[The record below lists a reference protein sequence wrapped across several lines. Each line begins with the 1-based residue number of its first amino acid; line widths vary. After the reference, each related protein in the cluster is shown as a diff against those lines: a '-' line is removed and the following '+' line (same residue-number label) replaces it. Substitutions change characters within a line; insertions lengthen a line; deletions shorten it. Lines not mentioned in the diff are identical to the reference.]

1 MVSNP
6 TCKIWICLI
15 KLFLVPWVS
24 QSAMSGNWGLLGPGC
39 LGQVLWATSW
49 TAICRQTENS
59 RLARCLRHWAEQW
72 SEGLLKSTDK
82 YLHRLMTRHLA
93 CSHTDLLSEFCKGQA
108 INIKHQ
114 HCYPWWLDTQA
125 DTRVSRG
132 QHGDGSGVQSQLA
145 QFLKN
150 AQDSLETIETF
161 KQWPILQSGN
171 SKTFYQYNWIQIRFA
186 FFFKHCQILTI
197 PKGEITANRR
207 QRLDLVQHLLYLTLC

>member
-1 MVSNP
+1 MSH
-6 TCKIWICLI
+6 
-15 KLFLVPWVS
+15 FLDCHLPANRE
-24 QSAMSGNWGLLGPGC
+24 QSPGKV
-39 LGQVLWATSW
+39 LETLSRAVKWRLVEVNGQVSASS
-49 TAICRQTENS
+49 I
-59 RLARCLRHWAEQW
+59 
-72 SEGLLKSTDK
+72 
-82 YLHRLMTRHLA
+82 MTRHLA

-108 INIKHQ
+108 INIKHH